1 MADDEDSVAGVSKPS
16 ETEMEEVTADA
27 PAAGG
32 AEKGESTPGLGDSS
46 PSACGERAEAEGGEG
61 LPENHAAE
69 GDTEFAADTVAE
81 MNELP
86 AVVEAAAVEEGG
98 GGVVALRSEDQ
109 PPETNDVEGGDVVTE
124 TPSPVVAAQV
134 DGAQAAGEGV
144 TEMDAT
150 PFEDQ
155 PGGAKAEEE
164 SESEMDKKVLLTDY
178 NPQIEDARGGEM
190 LVVPLVEVKADQDLS
205 SVVEPNVGAA
215 DTDAGDTEQITEFQ
229 MDARKDDLQVG
240 FEGMEV
246 SVSKSEEHVTD
257 GKENEAT
264 GVTCLMADSCDVES
278 KVEVVVEGDK
288 VHEEKEKVAVLV
300 NDSEVETIEKPA
312 SFEDE
317 KVDSVTLEETSVT
330 GCEMDVEIKTEVN
343 ACVVVT
349 GEQEQ
354 IPESSHHLNNHD
366 EELEHAEENLT
377 SGTTMVDES
386 MTVEVSGVD
395 MTETENEDAVV
406 RENLPEVDGK
416 EETEMGEELDLPR
429 NVVADDTQLDD
440 AEVGTEKGTD
450 ELADRTSDEDGKME
464 TEETNSDADEPGP
477 DLYDSPAALD
487 EEEDEAMA
495 AEEETGTQDTEMETE
510 ANIAESGKAAGGKRK
525 RAKLSKNSL
534 TLKGTTKASS
544 RKTVG
549 EDVCFICF
557 DGGELVLCDRRGCPK
572 AYHPSC
578 VNRDEA
584 FFKSKGR
591 WNCGWHLCSICEKN
605 ARYMCYTCTFSLCKS
620 CTKDAVILCVR
631 GNKGFC
637 QTCMRTVRLI
647 ENKEQGSQEAQVD
660 FDDRNSWEYLFKDY
674 YIELKSK
681 LSLSLDEIAEARN
694 PWKGADVLSGPSK
707 QELSD
712 ARADANDG
720 GSGSD
725 DSIENR
731 ETIRPKRRKTRKQ
744 RKSLSREEELVSTGV
759 DNSEWASKELLEFVS
774 HMKDGDTSLLSQFD
788 VQALLLEYIK
798 RNKLRDPRRKSQIMC
813 DARLANLFGKPR
825 VAHFE
830 MLKLLESHF
839 LVRDEHNDD
848 FQGSV
853 VDTENNQLDDD
864 GNGDPQA
871 KGSKDRK
878 RKSRRKGDRGPQSN
892 LDDYAAIDMHN
903 IGLIYLRRKLMEDL
917 LEDAETF
924 HDKVI
929 GSFVR
934 IRISG
939 SNQKQDLYRLVQ
951 VVGTSKAAE
960 PYKIGKKSTDTMVE
974 ILNLDKT
981 EIFLF
986 VDVWGNSEECKRLRQ
1001 SIKCG
1006 LIRRLTVG
1014 EILDKTT
1021 EIQAARVN
1029 DWLESETL
1037 RLSHLRD
1044 RANFDRHVLNLSA
1057 ITLRECV
1064 EKLQLLKTPEERR
1077 RRLDE
1082 IPEIHADPKMDP
1094 SYESDDNDSEN
1105 EDSRRDAFMRA
1116 RGINRRPRAPISPG
1130 SDSSSK
1136 LTIKNW
1142 ESTKY
1147 SLGSSFSINATHVGE
1162 IVNENSSWNSESV
1175 KSTDEF
1181 GNLEKQNSSSN
1192 HEQHIERAPRSTASV
1207 MITQQSSSLS
1217 AGGAAVETA
1226 AVKINESEK
1235 IWHYQDPSGKIQGPF
1250 SMVQLRKW
1258 NNTGYFPANLKI
1270 WRSTEKQEK
1279 SILLADALEG
1289 KFPKDSPATNN
1300 NNNNTLYNSSHSS
1313 ASHSVKSEI
1322 SLHKERSSN
1331 LDQNLGSRART
1342 SAEQWRG
1349 NDFTNLPSP
1358 TPRQSNSGWDVK
1370 ESRALSVGTN
1380 QQNPVING
1388 VLASPT
1394 PVSPYIGT
1402 RSPSVV
1408 ASSSSIANPAIQTA
1422 PFSPTPD
1429 SQQGTTTPAVPLQH
1443 AQTGE
1448 PPVVSQLAMQVP
1460 PAHLP
1465 AGVQAQNPQGGYVW
1479 GPPANTPQNSSGSF
1493 QNSGTPPPP
1502 PPAGLQPDPWRPA
1515 AAQAPSQ
1522 PNMAPLPWAG
1532 VGGPTEN
1539 NAANNTNMVWPTNM
1553 VQPNNNINPNM
1564 GWGSWGP
1571 PHAVPNWGV
1580 VAPPTGNVGPNS
1592 NPGPMPGYVNPPA
1605 WGQGPIAGNGW
1616 GPPGGNNTGGPPP
1629 GPAQQGNMNQGGSW
1643 GGGSE
1648 QQQNQMGGG
1657 GQYSSGGR
1665 GGSGRD
1671 SGYRGGGPRPWNNNN
1686 RQSSFGGGGF
1696 RRKDMVCPY
1705 NKNGRCRKGV
1715 YCDYM
1720 HT

>member
-1 MADDEDSVAGVSKPS
+1 MAGDEDSVAGVNKPS
-16 ETEMEEVTADA
+16 EMEEVTADA
-27 PAAGG
+27 LAAVG
-32 AEKGESTPGLGDSS
+32 AEKRESTPESGHSGSS
-46 PSACGERAEAEGGEG
+46 AGGERAEAEGGG

-69 GDTEFAADTVAE
+69 GETEFVEDTVAE
-81 MNELP
+81 MHELP
-86 AVVEAAAVEEGG
+86 PVVETAAVEEGG
-98 GGVVALRSEDQ
+98 GGVVALQSEDQ
-109 PPETNDVEGGDVVTE
+109 PPEINDVDGGDVVIE
-124 TPSPVVAAQV
+124 TPLPVVASHV
-134 DGAQAAGEGV
+134 VGAQADGEGV

-150 PFEDQ
+150 PCEDQ
-155 PGGAKAEEE
+155 AGGTEAGGEP
-164 SESEMDKKVLLTDY
+164 ESEMDKKVVLTDS
-178 NPQIEDARGGEM
+178 NPQIDDAVGDEM
-190 LVVPLVEVKADQDLS
+190 PVDLLVEVKADQDLS
-205 SVVEPNVGAA
+205 SLVEPNVGEA
-215 DTDAGDTEQITEFQ
+215 DTEAGNTKQITEFQ

-246 SVSKSEEHVTD
+246 LVIKSEEHVTD
-257 GKENEAT
+257 GKENEAA
-264 GVTCLMADSCDVES
+264 GVTCLMADSCEVEN
-278 KVEVVVEGDK
+278 KVEAVVEGDK
-288 VHEEKEKVAVLV
+288 VDEEKEKVADSV

-312 SFEDE
+312 IFEDE
-317 KVDSVTLEETSVT
+317 KVDSVTLEETPVT
-330 GCEMDVEIKTEVN
+330 GRETDVEIKTELN
-343 ACVVVT
+343 ARVVVT
-349 GEQEQ
+349 SEQEQ

-366 EELEHAEENLT
+366 EELDHAEENLA

-395 MTETENEDAVV
+395 MTENEDAVV
-406 RENLPEVDGK
+406 RKNLPEVDGK
-416 EETEMGEELDLPR
+416 EETEMGEELELPR
-429 NVVADDTQLDD
+429 NDVADDKQLDD
-440 AEVGTEKGTD
+440 AEFGTEKGTD

-495 AEEETGTQDTEMETE
+495 VEEETGTQDTEMETE
-510 ANIAESGKAAGGKRK
+510 ANIADSGKASGGKRK
-525 RAKLSKNSL
+525 RAKSSKNSL
-534 TLKGTTKASS
+534 STPKGTTKASS

-620 CTKDAVILCVR
+620 CTKDAIILCVR

-647 ENKEQGSQEAQVD
+647 ENKEQGSREAQVD

-681 LSLSLDEIAEARN
+681 LSLSLDEIAEAKN
-694 PWKGADVLSGPSK
+694 PWKGADVLSGSSK

-744 RKSLSREEELVSTGV
+744 RKSLSREEDIVSTGV
-759 DNSEWASKELLEFVS
+759 HNSEWASKELLEFVS

-813 DARLANLFGKPR
+813 DARLTNLFGKPR

-878 RKSRRKGDRGPQSN
+878 RKSRKKGDRGPQSN

-917 LEDAETF
+917 LEDAEMF

-929 GSFVR
+929 GTFVR

-981 EIFLF
+981 EIVSIDTISNQDFTE
-986 VDVWGNSEECKRLRQ
+986 EECKRLRQ

-1044 RANFDRHVLNLSA
+1044 RAK
-1057 ITLRECV
+1057 
-1064 EKLQLLKTPEERR
+1064 KLQLLKTPEERR

-1082 IPEIHADPKMDP
+1082 FPEIHADPKMDP

-1147 SLGSSFSINATHVGE
+1147 SLGSSFSANTTHVGE
-1162 IVNENSSWNSESV
+1162 IVNDNSSWNSESV
-1175 KSTDEF
+1175 IKGTDGF
-1181 GNLEKQNSSSN
+1181 GNLEKQISSSN
-1192 HEQHIERAPRSTASV
+1192 PEHIERAPRSTASV
-1207 MITQQSSSLS
+1207 MITPQSSSLS
-1217 AGGAAVETA
+1217 SGGAAVEIA

-1270 WRSTEKQEK
+1270 WRSSEKQEK

-1300 NNNNTLYNSSHSS
+1300 NNNNNTLYNSSHSLG
-1313 ASHSVKSEI
+1313 SHSVKSSEI

-1331 LDQNLGSRART
+1331 LDQNLGSRTRP
-1342 SAEQWRG
+1342 ERWRG

-1370 ESRALSVGTN
+1370 ERGSLSVATN
-1380 QQNPVING
+1380 QNQNPAING

-1408 ASSSSIANPAIQTA
+1408 ASSSIVNPAIQAA

-1429 SQQGTTTPAVPLQH
+1429 TQQGTTLLTSAVPLH
-1443 AQTGE
+1443 AQPNLTSE
-1448 PPVVSQLAMQVP
+1448 PPAVSPLAMQMP

-1465 AGVQAQNPQGGYVW
+1465 AGGVQAQNPQGGYVW
-1479 GPPANTPQNSSGSF
+1479 GPPAAGNAPQNSSGSF

-1515 AAQAPSQ
+1515 AAQPLSQ
-1522 PNMAPLPWAG
+1522 PNMSPLPWAG

-1539 NAANNTNMVWPTNM
+1539 NATNPNMVWAANM
-1553 VQPNNNINPNM
+1553 IQQQPNNNPNM

-1571 PHAVPNWGV
+1571 PPAVPVPNNTSNWGAV
-1580 VAPPTGNVGPNS
+1580 PAPGNVGPNS
-1592 NPGPMPGYVNPPA
+1592 NPGPVPGYVNPA
-1605 WGQGPIAGNGW
+1605 WGQGPMAGNGW
-1616 GPPGGNNTGGPPP
+1616 GPPSGNNTGGPPP
-1629 GPAQQGNMNQGGSW
+1629 SLPGPPQQGNMNQGGSW

-1648 QQQNQMGGG
+1648 QQNQMGGGG

-1671 SGYRGGGPRPWNNNN
+1671 SGYRGGGPRPWNNN
-1686 RQSSFGGGGF
+1686 RQSSFGGGGL
-1696 RRKDMVCPY
+1696 RKQDMEEI
-1705 NKNGRCRKGV
+1705 RCYTVLPWRK
-1715 YCDYM
+1715 CDG
-1720 HT
+1720 